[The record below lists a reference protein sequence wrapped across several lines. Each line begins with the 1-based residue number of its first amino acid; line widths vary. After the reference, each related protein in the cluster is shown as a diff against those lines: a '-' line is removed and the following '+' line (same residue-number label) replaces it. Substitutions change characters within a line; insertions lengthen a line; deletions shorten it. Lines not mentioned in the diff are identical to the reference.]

1 MKVHCRIQKVKSVP
15 RLFATIVAIYDGKAD
30 TADTKYDGIIQ
41 AKSAYYA

>member
-1 MKVHCRIQKVKSVP
+1 MKVHCRIQKVQSVP

-30 TADTKYDGIIQ
+30 TAEYDGIIK